1 MSNETKK
8 QIAKAAPNRW
18 LVFCILTF
26 SGGIAFKLS
35 SMKDMFY
42 VPMQE
47 FMGLSNT
54 QIGAALSVYG
64 IVQTI
69 GLIAGIYICD
79 IISKK
84 YMIGGSLIGIGVVGF
99 YIATFPGYYG
109 FLLAFGVLAILGEVT
124 YWPVLL
130 KAIRLLGDEK
140 TQGRMFGFLEMGRGV
155 VDVIVASSAL
165 AVFRAMG
172 EGAAALRGG
181 FIFLSVVTMV
191 AGVLCLIFVPHDEK
205 CVGEDGKEV
214 NKAEAAFS
222 GMMQALKSV
231 DIWAV
236 SLNGFVVY
244 CIYCGLTYFIPFL
257 NKIYMLPATAVGMYG
272 IVNQYGLKMI
282 GGPVGGFMS
291 DKVHKSAAK
300 HIRVGFVV
308 CIVAMA
314 VFLMIPH
321 EALGQKGMW
330 MLGAVCTLTFG
341 AIVFTMRAVFFAPM
355 DEVKVPREI
364 TGAAMSMASLIIYLP
379 NTFAYVM
386 YGNFLD
392 RFPGM
397 TGFRIGFSVM
407 IGWAV
412 FGVGVSTFL
421 IRRIKKHQKNA

>member
-205 CVGEDGKEV
+205 CVDEDGKEV

-236 SLNGFVVY
+236 SL
-244 CIYCGLTYFIPFL
+244 
-257 NKIYMLPATAVGMYG
+257 
-272 IVNQYGLKMI
+272 
-282 GGPVGGFMS
+282 
-291 DKVHKSAAK
+291 
-300 HIRVGFVV
+300 RV
-308 CIVAMA
+308 
-314 VFLMIPH
+314 
-321 EALGQKGMW
+321 
-330 MLGAVCTLTFG
+330 
-341 AIVFTMRAVFFAPM
+341 
-355 DEVKVPREI
+355 
-364 TGAAMSMASLIIYLP
+364 
-379 NTFAYVM
+379 
-386 YGNFLD
+386 
-392 RFPGM
+392 
-397 TGFRIGFSVM
+397 
-407 IGWAV
+407 
-412 FGVGVSTFL
+412 
-421 IRRIKKHQKNA
+421 